1 MPSQSPMAMPLE
13 TRPWRRLSG
22 ILAITAAGCLVV
34 GLALP
39 VLPLYVTERLGLGP
53 FVVGLAAGAQFA
65 ASLASRIPSGRYA
78 DRRGGRGAVIVGL
91 VLAAASGALY
101 LLSLALASA
110 PLVAATL
117 LIAGRALLGVAQSYL
132 LTGALSWGLA
142 LVAPNQAGTVMS
154 WIGTAMYA
162 ALAGGAP
169 LGVLVYGSY
178 GFGATGLLTVLFPL
192 AALPLALA
200 APATPPRSV
209 QPLGVGGV
217 IKAVWL
223 PGLGLACSS
232 LGFGATTA
240 FVTLLYAGKGWAP
253 VWVPFTA
260 FAVAFM
266 VTRIALGHL
275 PDRLGGARVA
285 LVSVCVEAAGQALLF
300 WANDPIVASA
310 GAALTGFG
318 YSLVFPGLGVEAVR
332 RVAPEHRG
340 LAMGTYTAF
349 LDVALGLTSPAL
361 GYAATA
367 AGVPSVFAISALC
380 ILGGVPVALVLMART
395 QALVR

>member
-1 MPSQSPMAMPLE
+1 MAMPVE

-22 ILAITAAGCLVV
+22 ILAITAAGSLVM

-53 FVVGLAAGAQFA
+53 LVVGLAAGAQFA
-65 ASLASRIPSGRYA
+65 ASLVSRVASGRYA
-78 DRRGGRGAVIVGL
+78 DRSGGGSALIVGL
-91 VLAAASGALY
+91 VLAAASGVLC
-101 LLSLALASA
+101 LSSLALASV
-110 PLVAATL
+110 PLASAAV
-117 LIAGRALLGVAQSYL
+117 LIVGRAVLGVAQSYL
-132 LTGALSWGLA
+132 QTGALIAGLA
-142 LVAPNQAGTVMS
+142 LVAPSQAGTVMS
-154 WIGTAMYA
+154 WIGTAMYG

-169 LGVLVYGSY
+169 LGVLVYEAY
-178 GFGATGLLTVLFPL
+178 GFGAIGVLTIAFPL

-200 APATPPRSV
+200 TPAATRRSV
-209 QPLGVGGV
+209 AALSVGRV
-217 IKAVWL
+217 IRAVWL

-240 FVTLLYAGKGWAP
+240 FVTLLYAVRGWEP

-266 VTRIALGHL
+266 LTRIALGHL

-285 LVSVCVEAAGQALLF
+285 LVCVVVEAAGQALLF
-300 WANDPIVASA
+300 WAGDPFVATA
-310 GAALTGFG
+310 GAALTGVG

-349 LDVALGLTSPAL
+349 LDIALGMTSPAL
-361 GYAATA
+361 GYAAAA
-367 AGVPSVFAISALC
+367 AGAPSVFAVSALC
-380 ILGGVPVALVLMART
+380 ILGGVPVALALMARSR
-395 QALVR
+395 ASGP